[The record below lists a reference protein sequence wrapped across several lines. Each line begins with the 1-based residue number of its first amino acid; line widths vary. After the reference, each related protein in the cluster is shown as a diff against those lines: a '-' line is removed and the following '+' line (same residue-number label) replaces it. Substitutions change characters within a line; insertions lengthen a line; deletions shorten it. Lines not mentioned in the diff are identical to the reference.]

1 MLGLPQTTEVKKII
15 PKRALYS
22 KFEMNT
28 AEQKEFDAAIRQMT
42 IVNEISLRT
51 IPALQKQE
59 KAVFVLAVQLKQEG
73 CAERLL
79 QRLCKLIDQRLLLAL
94 CYEDKLRLALY
105 FDNRILLNEFM
116 PVAEQKVN
124 LQGTSLNDIWEHL
137 ALQVAKLTPCAGLTP
152 ASVIANAGR
161 RAETEAQIAA
171 LTKKMFAEKQARK
184 KLTLREA
191 INKLKKELEELELWN
206 ISTCNL
212 WIRLQQT

>member
-22 KFEMNT
+22 KFQMNT

-51 IPALQKQE
+51 IPALQKKEQE
-59 KAVFVLAVQLKQEG
+59 KAVYVLAVQLKQEG

-79 QRLCKLIDQRLLLAL
+79 QKLCKLIDQRLLLAL
-94 CYEDKLRLALY
+94 CYADKLQLALL
-105 FDNRILLNEFM
+105 FDNKIFLNEFK
-116 PVAEQKVN
+116 PAAEQRVT
-124 LQGTSLNDIWEHL
+124 LQGTGLKDIWEQL
-137 ALQVAKLTPCAGLTP
+137 ALQVANLTPSAGLTP

-161 RAETEAQIAA
+161 RAEAEAQIAA

-184 KLTLREA
+184 KLTLREE
-191 INKLKKELEELELWN
+191 INKLKKELEDL
-206 ISTCNL
+206 
-212 WIRLQQT
+212 

>member
-15 PKRALYS
+15 PKRDLYS
-22 KFEMNT
+22 KFELNT

-79 QRLCKLIDQRLLLAL
+79 QRLCRLIDQRLLLAL
-94 CYEDKLRLALY
+94 CYEDKLQLALY

-124 LQGTSLNDIWEHL
+124 LQGTSLNDIWENL
-137 ALQVAKLTPCAGLTP
+137 ALHVAQLTPRAGLTP

-161 RAETEAQIAA
+161 RAEAEAQIAA

-191 INKLKKELEELELWN
+191 INKLKNELEDL
-206 ISTCNL
+206 S
-212 WIRLQQT
+212 

>member
-22 KFEMNT
+22 KFELNT

-51 IPALQKQE
+51 IPALQEQE

-79 QRLCKLIDQRLLLAL
+79 QKLCRLIDQRLLLAL
-94 CYEDKLRLALY
+94 CYEDKLQLALY
-105 FDNRILLNEFM
+105 FANRILLNEFM

-137 ALQVAKLTPCAGLTP
+137 ALQVAKLTPRAGLTP

-161 RAETEAQIAA
+161 RAEIEAQIAA

-191 INKLKKELEELELWN
+191 INKLKKELEEL
-206 ISTCNL
+206 
-212 WIRLQQT
+212 

>member
-22 KFEMNT
+22 KFQMNT

-51 IPALQKQE
+51 IPALQKKEQE

-79 QRLCKLIDQRLLLAL
+79 QRLCRLIDQRLLLVL
-94 CYEDKLRLALY
+94 CYADKLQLALL
-105 FDNRILLNEFM
+105 FDNKIFLNEFK
-116 PVAEQKVN
+116 PAAEQRVT
-124 LQGTSLNDIWEHL
+124 LQGTGLNDIWDHL
-137 ALQVAKLTPCAGLTP
+137 ALQVAQLTPRAGLTP
-152 ASVIANAGR
+152 ASMIANAGR
-161 RAETEAQIAA
+161 RAEAEAQIAA

-184 KLTLREA
+184 KLNLREA
-191 INKLKKELEELELWN
+191 INKLKKELED
-206 ISTCNL
+206 
-212 WIRLQQT
+212 LQ

>member
-15 PKRALYS
+15 PKRDLYR
-22 KFEMNT
+22 KFELNI

-73 CAERLL
+73 CAEKLL
-79 QRLCKLIDQRLLLAL
+79 QRLCRLIDQRLLLAL
-94 CYEDKLRLALY
+94 CYEDKLQLALY

-124 LQGTSLNDIWEHL
+124 LQGTSLNDIWQHL
-137 ALQVAKLTPCAGLTP
+137 ALQVAQLTPRAGLTP

-161 RAETEAQIAA
+161 RAEAEAQIAA

-191 INKLKKELEELELWN
+191 INKLKKELED
-206 ISTCNL
+206 
-212 WIRLQQT
+212 LQ

>member
-15 PKRALYS
+15 PKRDLYR
-22 KFEMNT
+22 KFELNT

-79 QRLCKLIDQRLLLAL
+79 QKLCSLIDQRLLLAL
-94 CYEDKLRLALY
+94 CYEDKLQLALY

-137 ALQVAKLTPCAGLTP
+137 ALQVAQLTPRAGLTP

-161 RAETEAQIAA
+161 RAEAEAQIAA

-191 INKLKKELEELELWN
+191 INKLKKELEDL
-206 ISTCNL
+206 
-212 WIRLQQT
+212 

>member
-22 KFEMNT
+22 KFELNT

-79 QRLCKLIDQRLLLAL
+79 QKLCRLIDQRLLLAL
-94 CYEDKLRLALY
+94 CYEDKLQLALY

-191 INKLKKELEELELWN
+191 INKLKKELED
-206 ISTCNL
+206 
-212 WIRLQQT
+212 LQ

>member
-15 PKRALYS
+15 PKRDLYS
-22 KFEMNT
+22 KFELNT

-73 CAERLL
+73 CAEKLL
-79 QRLCKLIDQRLLLAL
+79 QRLCRLIDQRLLLAL
-94 CYEDKLRLALY
+94 CYEDKLQLALY

-137 ALQVAKLTPCAGLTP
+137 ALQVAQLTPRAGLTP

-161 RAETEAQIAA
+161 RAEAEAQIAA

-191 INKLKKELEELELWN
+191 INKLKKELED
-206 ISTCNL
+206 
-212 WIRLQQT
+212 LQ

>member
-1 MLGLPQTTEVKKII
+1 MLGLSQTTEVKKII

-22 KFEMNT
+22 KFELNT

-59 KAVFVLAVQLKQEG
+59 QEKAVFVLAVQLKQEG

-79 QRLCKLIDQRLLLAL
+79 QKLCRLIDQRLLLAL
-94 CYEDKLRLALY
+94 CYADKVQLALL
-105 FDNRILLNEFM
+105 FDNKILLNEFK
-116 PVAEQKVN
+116 PAAEQRVT
-124 LQGTSLNDIWEHL
+124 LQGTSLNDIWEQF
-137 ALQVAKLTPCAGLTP
+137 ALQVANLTLSAGLTP

-161 RAETEAQIAA
+161 RAEIEAQIAA

-191 INKLKKELEELELWN
+191 INKLKKELED
-206 ISTCNL
+206 
-212 WIRLQQT
+212 LQ

>member
-1 MLGLPQTTEVKKII
+1 MLGLPQTTEVKKNI

-22 KFEMNT
+22 KFELNT

-59 KAVFVLAVQLKQEG
+59 QEKAVFVLAVQLKQEG

-79 QRLCKLIDQRLLLAL
+79 QKLCRLIDQRLLLAL
-94 CYEDKLRLALY
+94 CYADKLQLALL
-105 FDNRILLNEFM
+105 FDNKILINEFK
-116 PVAEQKVN
+116 PAAEQSVT
-124 LQGTSLNDIWEHL
+124 LQGTGLKEIFEHL
-137 ALQVAKLTPCAGLTP
+137 ALQVANLTPLAGLTP
-152 ASVIANAGR
+152 ASIIANAGR
-161 RAETEAQIAA
+161 RTELEQQIAA

-191 INKLKKELEELELWN
+191 INKLKNELEDL
-206 ISTCNL
+206 S
-212 WIRLQQT
+212 

>member
-22 KFEMNT
+22 KFELNT

-51 IPALQKQE
+51 LPALQKQEQE

-79 QRLCKLIDQRLLLAL
+79 QRLCRLIDQRLLLAL
-94 CYEDKLRLALY
+94 CYEDKLQLALY

-124 LQGTSLNDIWEHL
+124 LQGTSLNDIWAHL
-137 ALQVAKLTPCAGLTP
+137 ALQVANLQSLAGLTP
-152 ASVIANAGR
+152 AAVIANAGKR
-161 RAETEAQIAA
+161 EELTKQIAA
-171 LTKKMFAEKQARK
+171 LTKKMFAERQAKK
-184 KLTLREA
+184 KLELRLQL
-191 INKLKKELEELELWN
+191 NQLKNELNELEAYE
-206 ISTCNL
+206 S
-212 WIRLQQT
+212 

>member
-22 KFEMNT
+22 KFQMNT
-28 AEQKEFDAAIRQMT
+28 AEQKEFDSAIRQMT

-59 KAVFVLAVQLKQEG
+59 KAIFVLAVQLKQEG

-79 QRLCKLIDQRLLLAL
+79 QKLCRLIDQHLLLAL
-94 CYEDKLRLALY
+94 CYEDKLQLALY

-137 ALQVAKLTPCAGLTP
+137 ALQVAQLTPRAGLTP

-161 RAETEAQIAA
+161 RAEAEAQIAA

-191 INKLKKELEELELWN
+191 INKLKNELEDL
-206 ISTCNL
+206 S
-212 WIRLQQT
+212 

>member
-1 MLGLPQTTEVKKII
+1 MLGLPSATEVKKII

-22 KFEMNT
+22 KFQLNA
-28 AEQKEFDAAIRQMT
+28 AEQKEFDAAIRQLT

-51 IPALQKQE
+51 IPALQKKE
-59 KAVFVLAVQLKQEG
+59 EDKAIFVLAVQLKQEG
-73 CAERLL
+73 CAEKILYKLSR
-79 QRLCKLIDQRLLLAL
+79 LIDQRLLLAL
-94 CYEDKLRLALY
+94 CYEDKLQLALY

-137 ALQVAKLTPCAGLTP
+137 ALQVAKLTPRAGLTP

-161 RAETEAQIAA
+161 RAEVEAQIAA
-171 LTKKMFAEKQARK
+171 LTKRMFAEKQARK

-191 INKLKKELEELELWN
+191 INKLKNELED
-206 ISTCNL
+206 
-212 WIRLQQT
+212 LQ

>member
-15 PKRALYS
+15 PKRDLYS
-22 KFEMNT
+22 KFELNT
-28 AEQKEFDAAIRQMT
+28 AEQKEFDAAIRQIT

-79 QRLCKLIDQRLLLAL
+79 QRLCRLIDQRLLLAL
-94 CYEDKLRLALY
+94 CYEDKLQLALY

-124 LQGTSLNDIWEHL
+124 LQGTSLNDIWAHL
-137 ALQVAKLTPCAGLTP
+137 ALQVAQLTPRAGLTP
-152 ASVIANAGR
+152 ASIIANAGR

-191 INKLKKELEELELWN
+191 INKLKKELED
-206 ISTCNL
+206 
-212 WIRLQQT
+212 LQ

>member
-15 PKRALYS
+15 RKRDLYS
-22 KFEMNT
+22 KFELNT

-79 QRLCKLIDQRLLLAL
+79 QRLCRLIDQRLLLAL
-94 CYEDKLRLALY
+94 CYEDKLQLALY

-124 LQGTSLNDIWEHL
+124 LQGTSFNDIWEHL
-137 ALQVAKLTPCAGLTP
+137 ALQVAQLTPRAGLTP

-161 RAETEAQIAA
+161 RAEAEAQIAA

-191 INKLKKELEELELWN
+191 INKLKKELED
-206 ISTCNL
+206 
-212 WIRLQQT
+212 LQ

>member
-1 MLGLPQTTEVKKII
+1 MLGLPSATEVKKII

-22 KFEMNT
+22 KFQLNT
-28 AEQKEFDAAIRQMT
+28 AEQKELDAAIRQLT

-51 IPALQKQE
+51 IPALQKKE
-59 KAVFVLAVQLKQEG
+59 GDKAIFVLAVQLKQEG
-73 CAERLL
+73 CAEKILYKLSR
-79 QRLCKLIDQRLLLAL
+79 LIDQRLLLAL
-94 CYEDKLRLALY
+94 CYEDKLQLALY

-116 PVAEQKVN
+116 PVAEQKVH

-137 ALQVAKLTPCAGLTP
+137 AMQVAQLTPRAGLTP

-161 RAETEAQIAA
+161 QADIEAQVAT

-191 INKLKKELEELELWN
+191 INKLKKELEDL
-206 ISTCNL
+206 
-212 WIRLQQT
+212 

>member
-15 PKRALYS
+15 PKRDLYR
-22 KFEMNT
+22 KFELNT

-73 CAERLL
+73 CAEKLL
-79 QRLCKLIDQRLLLAL
+79 QKLCRLIDQRLLLAL
-94 CYEDKLRLALY
+94 CYEDKLQLALY

-137 ALQVAKLTPCAGLTP
+137 ALQVAQLTPRAGLTP

-161 RAETEAQIAA
+161 RAEAETQIAA

-191 INKLKKELEELELWN
+191 INKLKKELED
-206 ISTCNL
+206 
-212 WIRLQQT
+212 LQ

>member
-22 KFEMNT
+22 KFELNT

-59 KAVFVLAVQLKQEG
+59 QEG

-79 QRLCKLIDQRLLLAL
+79 QRLCRLIDQRLLLAL
-94 CYEDKLRLALY
+94 CYEDKLQLALY

-161 RAETEAQIAA
+161 RAEAEAQIAA

-191 INKLKKELEELELWN
+191 INKLKKELEEL
-206 ISTCNL
+206 
-212 WIRLQQT
+212 

>member
-15 PKRALYS
+15 PKRDLYS
-22 KFEMNT
+22 KFELNT

-79 QRLCKLIDQRLLLAL
+79 QRLCRLIDQRLLLAL
-94 CYEDKLRLALY
+94 CYEDKLQLALY

-137 ALQVAKLTPCAGLTP
+137 ALQVAQLTPRAGLTP

-161 RAETEAQIAA
+161 QAEIEAQIAA

-191 INKLKKELEELELWN
+191 INKLKKELED
-206 ISTCNL
+206 
-212 WIRLQQT
+212 LQ

>member
-1 MLGLPQTTEVKKII
+1 MLGLPSATEVKKII

-22 KFEMNT
+22 KFQMNT
-28 AEQKEFDAAIRQMT
+28 AEQKEFDAAIRQIT

-79 QRLCKLIDQRLLLAL
+79 QKLCRLIDQRLLLAL
-94 CYEDKLRLALY
+94 CYADKLQLALL
-105 FDNRILLNEFM
+105 FDNKILINEFK
-116 PVAEQKVN
+116 PAAEQSVT
-124 LQGTSLNDIWEHL
+124 LQGTGLKEIFEHL
-137 ALQVAKLTPCAGLTP
+137 ALQVANLTQLAGLTP
-152 ASVIANAGR
+152 ASIIANAGR
-161 RAETEAQIAA
+161 RAELEQQIAA

-191 INKLKKELEELELWN
+191 INKLKNELEDLP
-206 ISTCNL
+206 
-212 WIRLQQT
+212 

>member
-15 PKRALYS
+15 PKRDLYR
-22 KFEMNT
+22 KFELNI

-42 IVNEISLRT
+42 TVNEISLRT

-79 QRLCKLIDQRLLLAL
+79 QRLCRLIDQRLLLAL
-94 CYEDKLRLALY
+94 CYEDKLQLALY

-124 LQGTSLNDIWEHL
+124 LQGISLNDIWEHL
-137 ALQVAKLTPCAGLTP
+137 ALQVAQLTPRAGLTP

-191 INKLKKELEELELWN
+191 INKLKKELED
-206 ISTCNL
+206 
-212 WIRLQQT
+212 LQ

>member
-15 PKRALYS
+15 PKRDLYS
-22 KFEMNT
+22 KFELNT

-73 CAERLL
+73 CAEKILYKLSR
-79 QRLCKLIDQRLLLAL
+79 LIDQRLLLAL
-94 CYEDKLRLALY
+94 CYADKLQLALL
-105 FDNRILLNEFM
+105 FDNKILLNDFK
-116 PVAEQKVN
+116 PAAEQSVT
-124 LQGTSLNDIWEHL
+124 LQGTGLNDIWEQF
-137 ALQVAKLTPCAGLTP
+137 ALQVANLTPSAGLTP

-161 RAETEAQIAA
+161 QAEIEAQIAA

-191 INKLKKELEELELWN
+191 INKLKKELED
-206 ISTCNL
+206 
-212 WIRLQQT
+212 LQ

>member
-15 PKRALYS
+15 RKRDLYK
-22 KFEMNT
+22 KFELNT

-73 CAERLL
+73 CAEKLL
-79 QRLCKLIDQRLLLAL
+79 QRLCRLIDQRLLLAL
-94 CYEDKLRLALY
+94 CYEDKLQLALY

-124 LQGTSLNDIWEHL
+124 LQGTSLNDIWENL
-137 ALQVAKLTPCAGLTP
+137 ALQVAQLTPRAGLTP

-161 RAETEAQIAA
+161 RAEAEAQIAA

-191 INKLKKELEELELWN
+191 INKLKNELEDL
-206 ISTCNL
+206 S
-212 WIRLQQT
+212 

>member
-15 PKRALYS
+15 PKRELYR
-22 KFEMNT
+22 KFELNT

-73 CAERLL
+73 CAEKILYKLSR
-79 QRLCKLIDQRLLLAL
+79 LIDQRLLLAL
-94 CYEDKLRLALY
+94 CYEDKLQLALY

-124 LQGTSLNDIWEHL
+124 LQGTSLNDIWENL
-137 ALQVAKLTPCAGLTP
+137 ALHVAQLTPRAGLTP

-161 RAETEAQIAA
+161 RTELEQQIAA

-191 INKLKKELEELELWN
+191 INKLKNELEDL
-206 ISTCNL
+206 S
-212 WIRLQQT
+212 

>member
-22 KFEMNT
+22 KFAMNT

-79 QRLCKLIDQRLLLAL
+79 QKLCRLIDQRLLLAL
-94 CYEDKLRLALY
+94 CYEDKLQLALY

-137 ALQVAKLTPCAGLTP
+137 ALQVAKLTPRAGLTP

-161 RAETEAQIAA
+161 RAELEAQIAA

-191 INKLKKELEELELWN
+191 INKLKKELEEL
-206 ISTCNL
+206 
-212 WIRLQQT
+212 

>member
-15 PKRALYS
+15 RKRDLYS
-22 KFEMNT
+22 KFELNT

-79 QRLCKLIDQRLLLAL
+79 QRLCRLIDQRLLLAL
-94 CYEDKLRLALY
+94 CYEDKLQLALY

-124 LQGTSLNDIWEHL
+124 LQGISLNDIWEHL
-137 ALQVAKLTPCAGLTP
+137 ALQVAQLTPRAGLTP

-191 INKLKKELEELELWN
+191 INKLKKELED
-206 ISTCNL
+206 
-212 WIRLQQT
+212 LQ

>member
-15 PKRALYS
+15 RKRDLYK
-22 KFEMNT
+22 KFELNT

-73 CAERLL
+73 CAEKLL
-79 QRLCKLIDQRLLLAL
+79 QRLCRLIDQRLLLAL
-94 CYEDKLRLALY
+94 CYEDKLQLALY

-137 ALQVAKLTPCAGLTP
+137 ALQVAQLTPRAGLTP

-161 RAETEAQIAA
+161 RAEAEAQIAA

-191 INKLKKELEELELWN
+191 INKLKKELEDLH
-206 ISTCNL
+206 
-212 WIRLQQT
+212 